1 MKKDPQQIIVGAL
14 ATAFVVQAWRGFRK
28 GQIPPARSFVGLIV
42 ATVILAGVSTFSPEI
57 ASGFAILVLVAVL
70 LNVAEPRTIGLR
82 AQTSGASPTRKA
94 RGG

>member
-1 MKKDPQQIIVGAL
+1 MAL
-14 ATAFVVQAWRGFRK
+14 SDRNVVIGSLGTAFVVQAWRGFRK
-28 GQIPPARSFVGLIV
+28 GEIPPARSFVGLIV

-57 ASGFAILVLVAVL
+57 ASGFAILVLLAVL

-82 AQTSGASPTRKA
+82 PTTTK

>member
-1 MKKDPQQIIVGAL
+1 MKKDPQKLVVGAL

-42 ATVILAGVSTFSPEI
+42 ATVILAGVSTFSPEV

-82 AQTSGASPTRKA
+82 ASSGASPTHRT